1 VLPVRS
7 IVRFEHALSVKSG
20 LLAAIVGSTGTL
32 GVLTGAVCLLLMR
45 SWGGN
50 QSLREAAAER
60 EIEVPRPS

>member
-7 IVRFEHALSVKSG
+7 IVRFEQELSVKSG

-32 GVLTGAVCLLLMR
+32 GALTGTVCLLLMR